1 MPMITQCLNSFFK
14 NYFSLK
20 FLCYLSIS
28 IILAGTTH
36 AATTTENTST
46 NDIEKNIFGTKSVSP
61 GGTVK
66 CFDYYHFGS
75 VQVDASPI
83 AITNIIP
90 GKPITFKGKI
100 LNSNAYP
107 VVNGQVYVKIFKKDQ
122 PNESMLRMNGY
133 PIVDFFLAKD
143 TISIAG
149 NAVQDIAFDWQV
161 PESARGEYQAV
172 FFFTSAYRYN
182 LLGLSF
188 TDDVVGGKANFSI
201 ISTST
206 PDTSVVFDKN
216 SLTLNNNA
224 YHPVTILQHFTK
236 DEDVT
241 VSATLKNPSSKEKTV
256 EITWTTSKWDG
267 ILPSNEVKE
276 ETMSVT
282 LKPKETKKISY
293 TPPIVPTSVTYIQ
306 GKVKD
311 TDAKS
316 IIQIRFVRD
325 GFEDV
330 RTNFP
335 GIMTYPLVDGQEA
348 TIFSCLHATNQSI
361 VDGGKLTLTLKDE
374 KGAVLHTY
382 TYTGGI
388 TGAMMG
394 VKDTF
399 TPSQNLSTFSLTA
412 KLERAG
418 SVLEEVVLKYSCSD
432 INKNLCP
439 AQTTEISSSTP
450 NDGNSRTLLLFIGAL
465 VGLLVVGGG
474 TFFIIKKR
482 RSVASQP
489 EITATSQ

>member
-1 MPMITQCLNSFFK
+1 MLTQYLNSF
-14 NYFSLK
+14 LK
-20 FLCYLSIS
+20 ISFYPRFLCCLFLS

-36 AATTTENTST
+36 AATTTVE
-46 NDIEKNIFGTKSVSP
+46 DIQRDFYGTGGDTPKSAVR
-61 GGTVK
+61 
-66 CFDYYHFGS
+66 CFDYYNFGS

-83 AITNIIP
+83 TLTNIIP
-90 GKPITFKGKI
+90 GKPITFQGKI
-100 LNSNAYP
+100 FNSNAYP

-122 PNESMLRMNGY
+122 PNESLLRINGY

-206 PDTSVVFDKN
+206 PDTSVTFDKN
-216 SLTLNNNA
+216 SLMLNNNA

-236 DEDVT
+236 DDDVT

-256 EITWTTSKWDG
+256 EVTWTTSKWDG

-276 ETMSVT
+276 ETVSVT

-311 TDAKS
+311 ADAKS

-325 GFEDV
+325 GIEDI

-335 GIMTYPLVDGQEA
+335 GIMTYPLVGGQEA

-361 VDGGKLTLTLKDE
+361 IDGGKLTLTLKDE
-374 KGAVLHTY
+374 SGAVLHTY

-388 TGAMMG
+388 TGEMMG
-394 VKDTF
+394 VKDSF
-399 TPSQNLSTFSLTA
+399 IPKKNLSTFSLTA

-418 SVLEEVVLKYSCSD
+418 SVLEEVVLKYSCGD
-432 INKNLCP
+432 INQNLCP
-439 AQTTEISSSTP
+439 AQTTESPSGPP
-450 NDGNSRTLLLFIGAL
+450 NNGNSRTLQLLIGAL
-465 VGLLVVGGG
+465 VGLLVIGGG
-474 TFFIIKKR
+474 AFFVIKKR

-489 EITATSQ
+489 ETTTTSQ